1 MHSSIYAGLLC
12 TLAAPSMGAVWESL
26 SGGVPD
32 TWSLVNT
39 PSDSTMALSIALS
52 RKNLDQLQSTLIK
65 VSTPGNSEYGK
76 WLEKEDVDSKFPVVD
91 DARVVSWL
99 KENGITDYT
108 REGSLIKFSGSVE
121 KINKLLDT
129 TFANYEK
136 DGSVKLRTSEYSIP
150 DDLSDYIDIIS
161 PTVYFG
167 KTRAARPVAP
177 KPRNLR
183 SRSGQISSS
192 CEARISPE
200 CIKEMYNVGDYTPKV
215 SSGSKVGFGSF
226 LNESASQS
234 DLAAYQ
240 ALWDLPRQS
249 FTVETLNGGVDNQTA
264 PESDR
269 GEANLDVQL
278 INAVSHP
285 LPIHE
290 FISGGVAPYIPD
302 ADEPDLDEN
311 EPYLIYYSY
320 LLSKANSELPQV
332 ISNSYGDDEQTVPV
346 KYAKSVCDLIGLN
359 GLRGLTILHS
369 SGDEGVGSAC
379 ASADGKTPEFN
390 PIFPAT
396 CPYVTAV
403 GGTSGVSP
411 EYAWNASSGGFSS
424 VFDRAW
430 FQESAIETYL
440 THVTKETQENYGKY
454 TNFKGRG
461 FPDVSAHSLYP
472 DFEIIITGLKGL
484 SGGTSAA
491 SPTFAGIIG
500 LLNDARLRAGKP
512 ALGYLNPFLYS
523 KGFKALNDI
532 VTGASYGCGGIDP
545 QSDEEV
551 PGALIIPGAHWN
563 ATTGWDP
570 VTGLG
575 TPDFQKLKDL
585 VLSL

>member
-32 TWSLVNT
+32 TWSLVDT

-76 WLEKEDVDSKFPVVD
+76 WLEKEDVDSKFPLVD

-99 KENGITDYT
+99 KANGITDYT

-136 DGSVKLRTSEYSIP
+136 GGSVKLRTSEYSIP
-150 DDLSDYIDIIS
+150 DDLSDYIDVIS

-167 KTRAARPVAP
+167 KTRAAHPVP
-177 KPRNLR
+177 SKPRNLR
-183 SRSGQISSS
+183 SRSAQISST
-192 CEARISPE
+192 CEDRVSPE

-215 SSGSKVGFGSF
+215 SSGSKIGFGSF

-240 ALWDLPRQS
+240 ALWGLPRQS

-264 PESDR
+264 PEADR

-430 FQESAIETYL
+430 FQESAVKTYL
-440 THVTKETQENYGKY
+440 THVSKETQEYYGKY
-454 TNFKGRG
+454 TNFEGRG

-472 DFEIIITGLKGL
+472 DFEIIITGLKSL

-532 VTGASYGCGGIDP
+532 TTGSSYGCGGVDP
-545 QSDEEV
+545 QSEQEV